1 MTDSEKKPHS
11 SLAAESAG
19 AADENQTNTPE
30 YGSVPPVSVL
40 DGSTGAPGASTDGAP
55 GAEGERGG
63 AVRVTAEDWISWLR
77 AVGFK
82 PAMFLTLTYDNRYSE
97 MPAEWVRSTWK
108 WLVHKLNHEIG
119 GNQYKRKFKHSYFSY
134 VMALEFQRRGA
145 LHIHALIENPNE
157 AIRYMRIHELWSP
170 KFGGRYGF
178 AWLSHVPNPKLTGL
192 GALKAGSEDAALRY
206 VLKYVLKDSSPLVWI
221 KKKRVEVRTVNLSS
235 SVGPSDDAGGPVE
248 MSWSI
253 IEAEVERLSQLE
265 LGIDGTV

>member
-1 MTDSEKKPHS
+1 MTGQKKPHS
-11 SLAAESAG
+11 QSLAAESAVQSSEKG
-19 AADENQTNTPE
+19 FE
-30 YGSVPPVSVL
+30 YGSVSKPFSVSDDSTSPVVASN
-40 DGSTGAPGASTDGAP
+40 DGQAAA
-55 GAEGERGG
+55 ARGG
-63 AVRVTAEDWISWLR
+63 DAGRVTVEDWISWLR
-77 AVGFK
+77 AVGFQ
-82 PAMFLTLTYDNRYSE
+82 PRMFLTLTYDNRYSE

-134 VMALEFQRRGA
+134 VMALEYQKRGA
-145 LHIHALIENPNE
+145 LHIHALIENPSE

-221 KKKRVEVRTVNLSS
+221 KKKRVEVRTVDLKPAAASA
-235 SVGPSDDAGGPVE
+235 VELGGPAEWV
-248 MSWSI
+248 WQV
-253 IEAEVERLSQLE
+253 IEAEVERLAQLE